1 MKAFAAA
8 LIAVGILYVLDSE
21 CNDGRYAIVIQRA
34 VTSLLHG

>member
-21 CNDGRYAIVIQRA
+21 YNDGRYAMVIRRA
-34 VTSLLHG
+34 VTHVLRG